1 MVLNRVVRFD
11 TLSHI
16 AKRPVYVSLEILTG
30 LVAGRELVAPCFSP
44 LSVRV
49 SNFDPE
55 QTCKTSQTSETSQ
68 SQTSQTSRGLGSGEC
83 VHKIVLSYLEF
94 R

>member
-1 MVLNRVVRFD
+1 VVLNRVVRFD

-30 LVAGRELVAPCFSP
+30 LVAGRELVTPCFSP

-55 QTCKTSQTSETSQ
+55 QTFSDVSWVGLW
-68 SQTSQTSRGLGSGEC
+68 RGT
-83 VHKIVLSYLEF
+83 LEF

>member
-16 AKRPVYVSLEILTG
+16 AKRPVDVSLEILTG
-30 LVAGRELVAPCFSP
+30 LVAGRELVTPCFSP

-55 QTCKTSQTSETSQ
+55 QTCKTSQTS
-68 SQTSQTSRGLGSGEC
+68 RGLGSGEC
-83 VHKIVLSYLEF
+83 VHK
-94 R
+94 

>member
-11 TLSHI
+11 SLSHI

-30 LVAGRELVAPCFSP
+30 LVAGRELVTPCFSP

-55 QTCKTSQTSETSQ
+55 QTCKTSETF
-68 SQTSQTSRGLGSGEC
+68 QTSQTSRGLGSGEC

>member
-30 LVAGRELVAPCFSP
+30 LVAGRELVTPCFSP

-55 QTCKTSQTSETSQ
+55 PTCKTSQTSQTF
-68 SQTSQTSRGLGSGEC
+68 QTSQTSRGLGSGEC
-83 VHKIVLSYLEF
+83 VHK
-94 R
+94 

>member
-30 LVAGRELVAPCFSP
+30 LVAGRELVTPCFSP

-55 QTCKTSQTSETSQ
+55 QTCKTSETFQTSK
-68 SQTSQTSRGLGSGEC
+68 TSRGLGSGEC

>member
-16 AKRPVYVSLEILTG
+16 AKRPVDVSLEILTG
-30 LVAGRELVAPCFSP
+30 LVAGRELVTPCFSP

-55 QTCKTSQTSETSQ
+55 QTCKTSQTS
-68 SQTSQTSRGLGSGEC
+68 QTSQTSRGLGSGEC
-83 VHKIVLSYLEF
+83 VHK
-94 R
+94 

>member
-30 LVAGRELVAPCFSP
+30 LVAGRELVTPCFSP

-55 QTCKTSQTSETSQ
+55 QTCKTSETF
-68 SQTSQTSRGLGSGEC
+68 QTSRGLGSGEC